1 MAEIPVCTGVCVEDL
16 VEKQN
21 KTALFKVTE
30 PSSVPYRTPACA
42 KMAAYPDPV
51 CVEDLVEK
59 QKVGI
64 TEIVLV
70 QRTSEIFDPG
80 FPPLRAFFKSYTMQ

>member
-30 PSSVPYRTPACA
+30 PSQGA
-42 KMAAYPDPV
+42 
-51 CVEDLVEK
+51 
-59 QKVGI
+59 
-64 TEIVLV
+64 
-70 QRTSEIFDPG
+70 
-80 FPPLRAFFKSYTMQ
+80 